1 MQKLKDIFGL
11 NKKNELNKDSNNNVV
26 KYNQQDVDGFIVYSE
41 NQSIKNS
48 QEGYNIK
55 LPVGKSIL
63 TNEEYYWK
71 FANTDLKNYN
81 IIIDGKYSSKKYSL
95 LENFIIK
102 LSKYNIPSIIIDTNN
117 NFQNLDN
124 LIPDKVSRGIVINPR
139 QTNKP
144 DNKEYVNANIVDKV
158 TEKYKVLDSDVYK
171 KVLKKASHKSFNTN
185 KNTKKFNPK
194 LPFNPFKKYPVYSSK
209 TYKLEDNTSVARRFI
224 KIIDNIFSD
233 LSSDE
238 LNELYFICLKSL
250 EKYRNLN
257 LSQLQNELNILK
269 ADNILS
275 SLQDLFEDE
284 PFTKGGKYDWSFLND
299 YTGKVKII
307 DLSPYEESTQKFI
320 YDIILYDLYNF
331 KITEG
336 FFDFPFFTVLDNS
349 QNINFSDNSIINKL
363 LVKGKEYG
371 FSFAFLTEN
380 IETIKSLNSV
390 EDRIYFTP
398 NDNSLDYIV
407 KLLDSIDDGKSWK
420 EDLLNLDDDECII
433 SNYSKSSDGNLYLK
447 PDLLKLSKLD

>member
-1 MQKLKDIFGL
+1 M
-11 NKKNELNKDSNNNVV
+11 
-26 KYNQQDVDGFIVYSE
+26 
-41 NQSIKNS
+41 
-48 QEGYNIK
+48 
-55 LPVGKSIL
+55 
-63 TNEEYYWK
+63 
-71 FANTDLKNYN
+71 
-81 IIIDGKYSSKKYSL
+81 
-95 LENFIIK
+95 
-102 LSKYNIPSIIIDTNN
+102 
-117 NFQNLDN
+117 
-124 LIPDKVSRGIVINPR
+124 GIVINPR